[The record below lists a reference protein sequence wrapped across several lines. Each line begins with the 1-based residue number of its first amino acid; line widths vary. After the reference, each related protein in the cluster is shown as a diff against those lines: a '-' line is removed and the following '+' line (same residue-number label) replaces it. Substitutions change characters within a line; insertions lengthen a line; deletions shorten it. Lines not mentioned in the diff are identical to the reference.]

1 MPYLAVKRSYIGFNT
16 EVARKLVHSE
26 GDFEVVELVCDL
38 REEDA
43 DLLIKVIGS
52 KEFTLKE
59 ITDHKREI
67 PEVVERVL
75 SALRSEGIKDEDTL
89 FILKSMASSL

>member
-16 EVARKLVHSE
+16 KVARKLVHTE

-38 REEDA
+38 KDEDA

-52 KEFTLKE
+52 REFTLKE
-59 ITDHKREI
+59 ITEHKCEI
-67 PEVVERVL
+67 PEVVERIL
-75 SALRSEGIKDEDTL
+75 SALRSEDIGDEDTL
-89 FILKSMASSL
+89 FILESIASSF

>member
-75 SALRSEGIKDEDTL
+75 SALRSEEIGDEDTL